1 MNILD
6 KTDMVISNEPNNDIY
21 ENHLESHMTVLFKDP
36 TGGLEYLVDVLR
48 TKFSQVGYGRIKLVS
63 HVRFLLT

>member
-1 MNILD
+1 MRQMI
-6 KTDMVISNEPNNDIY
+6 ISNEPDNIY

-63 HVRFLLT
+63 HIRFLLT

>member
-1 MNILD
+1 MRQMI
-6 KTDMVISNEPNNDIY
+6 ISNEPDNNIY

-36 TGGLEYLVDVLR
+36 AGGFKYLVDVLR
-48 TKFSQVGYGRIKLVS
+48 TKFSQVKYGRIKLVS